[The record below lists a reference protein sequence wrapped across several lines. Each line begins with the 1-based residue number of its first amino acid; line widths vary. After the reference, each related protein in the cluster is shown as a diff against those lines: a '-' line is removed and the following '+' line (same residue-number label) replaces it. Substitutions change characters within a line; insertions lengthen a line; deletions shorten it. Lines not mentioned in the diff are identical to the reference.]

1 MPIRE
6 CWPWAP
12 CKRVGADGEPDPK
25 QPARHAQT
33 TRIAARF
40 QGIARLHTLTVFG
53 PRCLRCPSPS
63 AERPLRCM
71 DALRRAFC
79 AAQQDANILADTK
92 PDPTLPH
99 ISTRLAL
106 TRRALTLTR
115 FQMARLI
122 GTDMPTWGTYEA
134 GLQRIPVDQAL
145 KAGQGEEMI
154 WRLAGLTRC
163 ELTAQREVLPTSP
176 RWPASPTP

>member
-79 AAQQDANILADTK
+79 AAQQDANTLADTLGAHAAGAH
-92 PDPTLPH
+92 PYPIPNGAADRHRHAHLGNLR
-99 ISTRLAL
+99 S
-106 TRRALTLTR
+106 
-115 FQMARLI
+115 
-122 GTDMPTWGTYEA
+122 

-145 KAGQGEEMI
+145 KLSAYGIPLDWVYHGRITDLHPHIRAKIRQLQAEERRGDRPGRVSPSR
-154 WRLAGLTRC
+154 RL
-163 ELTAQREVLPTSP
+163 
-176 RWPASPTP
+176 